1 MHGYRKGGTNDA
13 LASGCVFSHAG
24 LVETPQKTRTSKL
37 VESFKQDARRTMGIF
52 CLVAGIGGIVYGIQ
66 ELVKSPAP
74 AVREIIKQLSTRSVS
89 SRNRKPIAKPEPSET
104 TSEER

>member
-1 MHGYRKGGTNDA
+1 MTPL
-13 LASGCVFSHAG
+13 LAGVFFLLLGWWRLRRRPEPRNSY
-24 LVETPQKTRTSKL
+24 
-37 VESFKQDARRTMGIF
+37 ESFKQDARRTMGIV
-52 CLVAGIGGIVYGIQ
+52 CLVAGIGVIVYGIQ

-74 AVREIIKQLSTRSVS
+74 AVREIIKQLSTRPVS